1 MEAETVVQA
10 LHKWFKL
17 GSVALQGHVGAKARK
32 CLAGLVGLVRASI
45 FLTKS
50 SRAYY
55 EILAVRGAV
64 RAMRIISTRDEEDQ
78 DSASR

>member
-1 MEAETVVQA
+1 MVQA
-10 LHKWFKL
+10 LYKWFKP
-17 GSVALQGHVGAKARK
+17 GSVALKGHAGAKARI
-32 CLAGLVGLVRASI
+32 CLAGLVGQDRSSI